1 MEEYYCVDLK
11 FKNENITSRTLHSHL
26 FVSDKEIYFKIIDN
40 EKDSNVDRDFMVQT
54 KSLGFFEET
63 FEIVKSNIG
72 LIFDDSQINKVTSM
86 ANDSKNNFFTVYVNN
101 MGIILPNIH
110 KEYINQGSAVLDDNG
125 LKVVNNFYSF
135 FTNFKDKNNF
145 SISRINGMESYY
157 KSKTFTFRPEL
168 EFLSNDKKNS
178 KEFTVKKIPT
188 INLNLTNTEFKSLKN
203 EIEVV
208 CKFLSFCYGI
218 RINIK
223 KIAYRTNDN
232 IIIYR
237 NINQDRNIYISNFS
251 TVFSFLIKNYS
262 IDKILKNDW
271 NCKYLGNQEKIDK
284 AIDNYLHSR
293 EVDSTA
299 SFLLLFNIIEIFN
312 VAQKI
317 EKFQFNELKDE
328 NLLKAFELISSSLK
342 NKEDLND
349 FKAKWNGLIN
359 KISIKP
365 LKSSFTETLKANK
378 IDSNFFGYSF
388 TDLKKTRDKL
398 THGSVKSIKEEV
410 IKNQIYCLRK
420 ISLCLILSNLGFK
433 DDLKTPY
440 NGVFYY

>member
-11 FKNENITSRTLHSHL
+11 FKNEEISPKTLHTHL

-40 EKDSNVDRDFMVQT
+40 EEGSNVDRDFMVLT

-63 FEIVKSNIG
+63 FEIIKTNVG
-72 LIFDDSQINKVTSM
+72 LIFDDSQICKVTSM
-86 ANDSKNNFFTVYVNN
+86 AYDSKNNYFTVYVSN
-101 MGIILPNIH
+101 MGIVIPNIH
-110 KEYINQGSAVLDDNG
+110 KEFVNQGSAELDDNG
-125 LKVVNNFYSF
+125 LKVVNHFYSF

-145 SISRINGMESYY
+145 SISRMNGMDSYY
-157 KSKTFTFRPEL
+157 ESKTLTFRPEL
-168 EFLSNDKKNS
+168 EFFANDKKGS
-178 KEFTVKKIPT
+178 KEFTIKKIPT
-188 INLNLTNTEFKSLKN
+188 INFNLTDSKFKLLKN

-218 RINIK
+218 RINLK
-223 KIAYRTNDN
+223 KIAFRTNDD

-237 NINQDRNIYISNFS
+237 NISQDRNIYISNFS
-251 TVFSFLIKNYS
+251 TVFSYLIKNYS

-271 NCKYLGNQEKIDK
+271 NSKYLANQEKIDK

-312 VAQKI
+312 IAQQI
-317 EKFQFNELKDE
+317 EKFQFNDSKDE
-328 NLLKAFELISSSLK
+328 NLLKAYELLSSSLE
-342 NKEDLND
+342 NKKDLKD
-349 FKAKWNGLIN
+349 LKSKWNGLIN

-365 LKSSFTETLKANK
+365 LKSSFEETLKANK
-378 IDSNFFGYSF
+378 IDSDFFGYSF
-388 TDLKKTRDKL
+388 TKLKKTRDKL
-398 THGSVKSIKEEV
+398 THGSVKSITEEE
-410 IKNQIYCLRK
+410 IKSQIYCLRK

-433 DDLKTPY
+433 EDLKTPY
-440 NGVFYY
+440 NNVYI